1 MDIAQHLDFDSMK
14 ADIYSRSANLIFFRK
29 FFYRNV
35 IKIIIR
41 EKLHFFRGEN
51 IPEDFFALLHDILFL
66 GYRPDVI
73 VSTQRG
79 ERAKIGF
86 QGDHIFI
93 FLSLAQNMIDHMLC
107 SEGEPPANIGMGFQN
122 FQLVPGAQKDIL
134 QAVLRIFQIHKIS
147 AAKTINKRRI
157 LIVKILIEL
166 LIRFFRAQFQS
177 TSRADK

>member
-29 FFYRNV
+29 FFNRDV

-41 EKLHFFRGEN
+41 KDPHFLFGEYVL
-51 IPEDFFALLHDILFL
+51 EDFYALLHDILFL

-79 ERAKIGF
+79 ERVKIGF

-107 SEGEPPANIGMGFQN
+107 SKGEPPANIGMGFQN
-122 FQLVPGAQKDIL
+122 FQLVPGAQKYIL
-134 QAVLRIFQIHKIS
+134 RAVFCILRVYKIT

-166 LIRFFRAQFQS
+166 LIRFFRTQFQS